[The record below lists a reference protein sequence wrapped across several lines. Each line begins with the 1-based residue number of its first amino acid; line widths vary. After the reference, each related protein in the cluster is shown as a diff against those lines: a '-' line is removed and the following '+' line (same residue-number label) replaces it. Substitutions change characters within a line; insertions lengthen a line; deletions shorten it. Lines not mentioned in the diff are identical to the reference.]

1 MVKYAKK
8 GFTKSSIP
16 GTRWG
21 RKIKPLVYIYDS
33 SNLKPGSAV
42 ELCSNEKAWVFNSTV
57 LLMKKTDI
65 CIEQDQENECE
76 LPCKPVKIEK
86 HRVIVA

>member
-1 MVKYAKK
+1 M
-8 GFTKSSIP
+8 
-16 GTRWG
+16 TRWG

-65 CIEQDQENECE
+65 STDI
-76 LPCKPVKIEK
+76 VKLSVLNKIRK
-86 HRVIVA
+86 TNVNSLANR

>member
-1 MVKYAKK
+1 MTKTDGFKKRRGGGVVKYAKK

-16 GTRWG
+16 MTRWG

-57 LLMKKTDI
+57 LLMKKQI
-65 CIEQDQENECE
+65 CLQT
-76 LPCKPVKIEK
+76 L
-86 HRVIVA
+86 

>member
-1 MVKYAKK
+1 MTKTDGFKK
-8 GFTKSSIP
+8 RRGGDQVRKEITKSSIP
-16 GTRWG
+16 RTRWG

-57 LLMKKTDI
+57 LLMKKQI
-65 CIEQDQENECE
+65 CLQT
-76 LPCKPVKIEK
+76 L
-86 HRVIVA
+86 